1 MKDRTASS
9 SITEKETVGKAAAN
23 VIENG
28 MIVGLGTGSTTAYA
42 IKELGRRIFEEDLE
56 VLAVPTSYQS
66 EILSIEAGIPL
77 TTLSQHP
84 VLDIA
89 IDGADQIDSDLN
101 VVKGGGGAHT
111 REKVVSMSANH
122 FIVVID
128 ESKKSGKL
136 DHYIPV
142 EVLPYSRNL
151 VCNQIKS
158 LGGNPVIRMA
168 TRKDGPVI
176 TDNGN
181 FIIDASFGVI
191 EDPLS
196 LSKELS
202 ECTGVVEHGIFHNVS
217 EVYIGKKDGS
227 FEIIS

>member
-9 SITEKETVGKAAAN
+9 STTEKEIVGKAAAN
-23 VIENG
+23 VIEDG
-28 MIVGLGTGSTTAYA
+28 MVVGLGTGSTTAYA
-42 IKELGRRIFEEDLE
+42 IKELGRRVFEENLE
-56 VLAVPTSYQS
+56 ILAVPTSYQS
-66 EILSIEAGIPL
+66 EMLSIEAGIPL

-101 VVKGGGGAHT
+101 AVKGGGGAHT

-122 FIVVID
+122 FIVVVD
-128 ESKKSGKL
+128 ESKISDRL

-142 EVLPYSRNL
+142 EVLSYSRNL
-151 VCNQIKS
+151 VCNQIKT
-158 LGGNPVIRMA
+158 LGGNPTTRMA

-202 ECTGVVEHGIFHNVS
+202 GCTGVVEHGIFHNVS